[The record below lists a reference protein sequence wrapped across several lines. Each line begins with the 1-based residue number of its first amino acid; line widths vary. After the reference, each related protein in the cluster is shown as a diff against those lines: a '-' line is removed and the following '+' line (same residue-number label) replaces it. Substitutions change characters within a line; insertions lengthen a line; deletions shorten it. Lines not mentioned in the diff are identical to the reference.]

1 MTVYVCVPTQIQKD
15 KYLPTHIVI
24 HTLWQKWLREVICQ
38 IQHEDTRFKLALWDR
53 QSHGS
58 WTR

>member
-15 KYLPTHIVI
+15 KYLPTHTLI

-38 IQHEDTRFKLALWDR
+38 IQHEDT
-53 QSHGS
+53 
-58 WTR
+58 